1 MQVTVYSFIKPIN
14 TGIDDKYLPKIETR
28 EVNSYIS
35 SIHPNV
41 DVETIG
47 QEPPQVATRE
57 VNSFVSPI
65 QSNTEHFMATFR
77 SVEGYCSPIH
87 SNVSTSVLNGLKEV
101 RDVSSYISQIN
112 TNVHTIVY
120 RQPISVKRSV
130 SGHTRQIQVDTDVL
144 THLATIPIQAT
155 ISVVEN
161 PSSTFYIKNPSHVEV
176 IEWSMQEIQL
186 G

>member
-1 MQVTVYSFIKPIN
+1 MQINVNSYVNPIF
-14 TGIDDKYLPKIETR
+14 TGIDGQNLPQQENIEVKTH
-28 EVNSYIS
+28 VL
-35 SIHPNV
+35 
-41 DVETIG
+41 
-47 QEPPQVATRE
+47 
-57 VNSFVSPI
+57 PI
-65 QSNTEHFMATFR
+65 QSNTEHFIATFR

-120 RQPISVKRSV
+120 RQPISVIRDV
-130 SGHTRQIQVDTDVL
+130 SCHTRQIQANTDVL
-144 THLATIPIQAT
+144 THLATIPIQAYV
-155 ISVVEN
+155 SVVEN
-161 PSSTFYIKNPSHVEV
+161 PSNTFYIKNPSHVEV

>member
-65 QSNTEHFMATFR
+65 QSHAEHFIATLR
-77 SVEGYCSPIH
+77 SVESNSLPIY
-87 SNVSTSVLNGLKEV
+87 SNVYTEVLSGFKEV
-101 RDVSSYISQIN
+101 HNVSSYVSQIN
-112 TNVHTIVY
+112 ANVHTIVY
-120 RQPISVKRSV
+120 RQPISVTRDITSHV
-130 SGHTRQIQVDTDVL
+130 SQIQANTDVL
-144 THLATIPIQAT
+144 IQIRAIPIQVS
-155 ISVVEN
+155 ISVVKN
-161 PSSTFYIKNPSHVEV
+161 PSNTFYITNPSYCEV
-176 IEWSMQEIQL
+176 IE
-186 G
+186 